1 MKVRVSNYILTW
13 IKKLVAIEIR
23 KVTSRRNATSFSSSI
38 RVGQKIMSKADRAVA
53 WWLGSVCV
61 VVFCMIIVG
70 GVTRLTHSGLSMV
83 DW

>member
-53 WWLGSVCV
+53 W
-61 VVFCMIIVG
+61 
-70 GVTRLTHSGLSMV
+70 
-83 DW
+83 